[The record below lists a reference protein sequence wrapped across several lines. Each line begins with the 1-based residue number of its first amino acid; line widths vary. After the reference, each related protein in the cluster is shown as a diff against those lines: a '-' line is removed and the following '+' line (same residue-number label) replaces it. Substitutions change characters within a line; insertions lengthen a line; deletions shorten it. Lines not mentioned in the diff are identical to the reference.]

1 MRYELFIARRYL
13 RTKRKTGFVSLIGWF
28 SIIGI
33 MIGVAALVIVLSVM
47 NGFEREVRSRIIG
60 FDAHIRVRTFHD
72 QGIDDWKA
80 VAAKIRTIP
89 HIVGMTPYIFDK
101 ALIRSASETE
111 GIIIKGVDPET
122 VGQVVDIKR
131 QMVYGALDFSK
142 KPVVEGGRPLPGIV
156 LGFNLADRLAVS
168 LGDKVV
174 LISPAGITGIF
185 GQIPPMMQCRV
196 AGYFETGLYEYD
208 DTFGYISLSAA
219 QKLFKMGKRVTGIEI
234 RVDDLNRADE
244 VARQIDAV
252 LGYPYNTLTWFQLN
266 RNLFAW
272 MQIEKWAAFVVLS
285 LIILVATFN
294 IVSTLIMVVMEKT
307 RDIGILK
314 SMGAT
319 SRDIMRIF
327 VFEGVVAGAVGTVL
341 GLVIGYALCWSQLR
355 FKWFSLPADIYI
367 INKLPVYMRVQD
379 FVMVAVAA
387 LFLSFAA
394 TLYPSWKASKLDPVA
409 AIRYE

>member
-72 QGIDDWKA
+72 RGIDDWKE
-80 VAAKIRTIP
+80 VVAKIRSIP

-122 VGQVVDIKR
+122 VGQVVDIKK
-131 QMVYGALDFSK
+131 QMVYGTLDFSE
-142 KPVVEGGRPLPGIV
+142 KPVAEGGRPLPGIV

-168 LGDKVV
+168 VGDKVV

-196 AGYFETGLYEYD
+196 TGYFETGLYEYD

-219 QKLFKMGKRVTGIEI
+219 QKLFKMGKRVTGIEV
-234 RVDDLNRADE
+234 RVDDLDRADE
-244 VARQIDAV
+244 VAREIDAV

-327 VFEGVVAGAVGTVL
+327 VFEGVVAGAVGTAL
-341 GLVIGYALCWSQLR
+341 GLLIGYVLCWSQLR

-367 INKLPVYMRVQD
+367 INKLPIAMQVQD

-394 TLYPSWKASKLDPVA
+394 TLYPSWKASRLDPVA